1 MVLPHSERRTQD
13 SGRGSHPTTPGEAES
28 TLFPMSTR
36 PPTPEQIAQ
45 EHQLAQRVLRE
56 EAAAVLALA
65 NHLPAGFADAVS
77 LICRCAEAG
86 GTVLVSGLGKSGLI
100 GQKISAT
107 LASLGITS
115 HFVHP
120 SEAAHGDLG
129 RFRPADLCIALSY
142 SGETD
147 EVVALASILKQDGLP
162 VIVIT
167 KGPGQPGGA
176 PPTLDR
182 LASVALSIGP
192 CEAGSASPAPTTST
206 TATLA
211 LGDALAVCAASRRH
225 FSDED
230 FRKRHPGGALGELM
244 KPVTDVLR
252 FVVPSTLK
260 PVPDDLPLREALK
273 FSEPAPAPLLADRST
288 GLRRS
293 GAMVLIDRQ
302 SGRLTG
308 LFTDGDLRRLVENHG
323 STLPAV
329 LERPVREVMTKSP
342 GTLPDTARVRDAV
355 QMVREHRRDEIPV
368 VDSLGRPVG
377 VLDVQDLIAL
387 RLVKD

>member
-1 MVLPHSERRTQD
+1 LRRDQLFKAF
-13 SGRGSHPTTPGEAES
+13 SGRQTTPAEPQS
-28 TLFPMSTR
+28 TLFPMPTR
-36 PPTPEQIAQ
+36 PSPPDHAAELRD
-45 EHQLAQRVLRE
+45 ELRLAERVLRE

-65 NHLPAGFADAVS
+65 DRLPAGFPDAVS
-77 LICRCAEAG
+77 LVCRCAEAS
-86 GTVLVSGLGKSGLI
+86 GTVLVTGLGKSGLI

-147 EVVALASILKQDGLP
+147 EVVALASILKQDGVP
-162 VIVIT
+162 VIAIT
-167 KGPGQPGGA
+167 KGASDSSHPSS
-176 PPTLDR
+176 LDR
-182 LASVALSIGP
+182 LATVPLGIGP
-192 CEAGSASPAPTTST
+192 CEAGSTSPAPTTST
-206 TATLA
+206 TASLA
-211 LGDALAVCAASRRH
+211 LGDALAICAAHRRN
-225 FSDED
+225 FTDDD

-252 FVVPSTLK
+252 FVVPTTLK

-273 FSEPAPAPLLADRST
+273 FSEALDRGS

-293 GAMVLIDRQ
+293 GAMVLVNRQ
-302 SGRLTG
+302 SGQLTG

-323 STLPAV
+323 SDLPQV
-329 LERPVREVMTKSP
+329 LGRPVREVMTKSP
-342 GTLPDTARVRDAV
+342 GTLPDSARVRDAV

-368 VDSLGRPVG
+368 VDSQGRPVG